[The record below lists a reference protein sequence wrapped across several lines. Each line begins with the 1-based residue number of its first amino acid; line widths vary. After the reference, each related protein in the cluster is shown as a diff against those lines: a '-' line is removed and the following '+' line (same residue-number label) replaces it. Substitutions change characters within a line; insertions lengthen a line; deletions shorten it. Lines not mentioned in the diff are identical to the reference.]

1 MKKEK
6 IFAES
11 IIDSDLFL
19 DMPVSAQALYF
30 HLAARSD
37 NSGIVAN
44 PKKIIRAV
52 RGADDDLELLQSKK
66 LLFPTCDG
74 SLIFSYRFA
83 NEEK

>member
-1 MKKEK
+1 MDTKKL
-6 IFAES
+6 FAET

-44 PKKIIRAV
+44 PKKIMRAV
-52 RGADDDLELLQSKK
+52 CGSDDDLELLETKM

-74 SLIFSYRFA
+74 DLIFSARFT
-83 NEEK
+83 NKER